1 MFANITNY
9 FIPADFAGSLDL
21 RRRVRI
27 IINTVLLTSLFS
39 LNFMGLCWW
48 AHLLPGFY
56 VLLFGVVSFVL
67 LPFGYRAGWYSHVVL
82 GYAFLFVGYLTV
94 VVNSAYQGGYY
105 APTTWWL
112 GLCSVTGTF
121 LLGRRAGLIFFGLGL
136 VTALA
141 FWGLEQRHYRFPNLV
156 PADKAQFWHLDILAG
171 LMLILLVVALVFD
184 NINTHSLRIVG
195 TQNALLSERTA
206 QLEQSLADLQA
217 AQAQLV
223 QREKMAFLGE
233 LTAGIAHELQNPLN
247 FMKNFAEVSTD
258 LVDDIGGTRPDGTPR
273 AAGLEGEIL
282 AGLKQNLREISQHG
296 QRATSI
302 IKGMLEH
309 SRTGTGQRV
318 PTPLNALVEDS
329 LRLAYQGLRAKDR
342 DFSAELTTALDPALP
357 LVAVVPQDL
366 GRVLINL
373 LTNAFH
379 AVQQRQRQ
387 QPAAS
392 YQPEVGVT
400 TAAVPG
406 GVEIRIRDNGTG
418 MSDKVRAKI
427 FQPFFTTKAVGEGTG
442 LGLSLSHDVV
452 TTGHGGTL
460 AVVSREGEGT
470 EFVISLPV

>member
-1 MFANITNY
+1 M
-9 FIPADFAGSLDL
+9 
-21 RRRVRI
+21 
-27 IINTVLLTSLFS
+27 
-39 LNFMGLCWW
+39 
-48 AHLLPGFY
+48 
-56 VLLFGVVSFVL
+56 
-67 LPFGYRAGWYSHVVL
+67 
-82 GYAFLFVGYLTV
+82 
-94 VVNSAYQGGYY
+94 
-105 APTTWWL
+105 
-112 GLCSVTGTF
+112 
-121 LLGRRAGLIFFGLGL
+121 
-136 VTALA
+136 
-141 FWGLEQRHYRFPNLV
+141 
-156 PADKAQFWHLDILAG
+156 
-171 LMLILLVVALVFD
+171 ILLVVALVFD

-223 QREKMAFLGE
+223 HREKMAFLGE

-258 LVDDIGGTRPDGTPR
+258 LVDDIGGTRPGGTPR

-309 SRTGTGQRV
+309 SRTGTAQRQ
-318 PTPLNALVEDS
+318 PTDLNALVDDS
-329 LRLAYQGLRAKDR
+329 LRLAYQGLQAKEKG
-342 DFSAELTTALDPALP
+342 FTTQLTMEYAPELPPVSVVSLDM
-357 LVAVVPQDL
+357 

-373 LTNAFH
+373 FTNAFH

-470 EFVISLPV
+470 EFIIGLPA